1 MGTILFVACGGSD
14 DEDSFGGD
22 TAAPAPAPAPAPSAA
37 PAPPP
42 APAPAPAAAP
52 AQVLAQPAPAAP
64 AQAAAAAP
72 AQADTST
79 LAEFKATDEGDLA
92 KLVQQQRIVVR
103 TVHMALVVSEIQG
116 SMDKVATVAAN
127 MGGWTVSSERAN
139 DFGGRIAVRVPAE
152 RLDEAIG
159 LVRNVAVAVES
170 EITTSE
176 DVTAEY
182 FDSQSRLRNLRATE
196 TAMLALLER
205 APDARDA
212 LEIRK
217 TLSEVQ
223 EEIEI
228 LLGRLKLLEET
239 SAFSLVNVTMRVR
252 RVDLRVDAGDDRTV
266 SIGQTVR
273 FKATFRTPDESA
285 SYNVAWNFGDRS
297 EPIFDTFTAPTSESG
312 TRVTASVTHV
322 FDDYRD
328 SPYFVDVKIS
338 GTSVSS
344 PLFGQDTIK
353 MTVIGTEQMPVDAGG
368 DQTAAV
374 GRTVRFR
381 AFFEPPE
388 GIDQFTYT
396 WDFGD
401 GSSHITGNRAIL
413 TKDSDRMVTAVTSH
427 AFSSAEES
435 PYIVQVKM
443 TGKGEAGIVKGS
455 DKIIVTVTELPV
467 ILVSAGESMSVEGG
481 TDAVFRGTLNRP
493 AGVTNLKYRWTFG
506 DGTAPEEGD
515 IGDENVVEVS
525 HNYVHLRQQ
534 TYTATFTVMGDSE
547 AGPVEASSSIS
558 VHVVEGEG
566 WVVGGYSLKGTTKDA
581 VRSLSVLVKG
591 LTTTAIWIA
600 VFSPFWGGGLAVLV
614 VLGRFAAARRRRR
627 TRQPEPE
634 EPQVSGE
641 EPAR

>member
-1 MGTILFVACGGSD
+1 M
-14 DEDSFGGD
+14 
-22 TAAPAPAPAPAPSAA
+22 
-37 PAPPP
+37 
-42 APAPAPAAAP
+42 
-52 AQVLAQPAPAAP
+52 
-64 AQAAAAAP
+64 
-72 AQADTST
+72 
-79 LAEFKATDEGDLA
+79 AEFEATGEGDLA

-103 TVHMALVVSEIQG
+103 TVHMGLVVSDIQV
-116 SMDKVATVAAN
+116 SMDKVASVAAN
-127 MGGWTVSSERAN
+127 MGGWTVSSERAD
-139 DFGGRIAVRVPAE
+139 DFSGKVAVRVPAE

-159 LVRNVAVAVES
+159 QVRNVAVAVES
-170 EITTSE
+170 EITTSK

-196 TAMLALLER
+196 TAMLTLLEQ
-205 APDARDA
+205 APNARDA

-223 EEIEI
+223 EEIEV

-239 SAFSLVNVTMRVR
+239 SAFSLVNVTMRVE
-252 RVDLRVDAGDDRTV
+252 RVDLRVDAGADRTV

-285 SYNVAWNFGDRS
+285 NFNVVWNFGDRS
-297 EPIFDTFTAPTSESG
+297 QPIFDTFTAPTSEPG

-322 FDDYRD
+322 FVDYRD

-338 GTSVSS
+338 GTSESS

-353 MTVIGTEQMPVDAGG
+353 MTVVGTEQMPVDAGG

-374 GRTVRFR
+374 SRPVRLR

-388 GIDQFTYT
+388 SIDQFTYT

-401 GSSHITGNRAIL
+401 GSNLITGNRAIL

-427 AFSSAEES
+427 AYSSAEES
-435 PYIVQVKM
+435 PYIVQVRM
-443 TGKGEAGIVKGS
+443 IGKGEAGIVEGS

-467 ILVSAGESMSVEGG
+467 ILVSAGESITVEGG
-481 TDAVFRGTLNRP
+481 TEAEFRGSFNRP
-493 AGVTNLKYRWTFG
+493 AGVTNLRYSWSFG

-515 IGDENVVEVS
+515 IGDKNMIEAS

-534 TYTATFTVMGDSE
+534 PYVATLTVTGDSE
-547 AGPVEASSSIS
+547 AGPVEASSSVNVYVI
-558 VHVVEGEG
+558 EGEG
-566 WVVGGYSLKGTTKDA
+566 WVVGGYRLEGTTKDA

-591 LTTTAIWIA
+591 LTTTVIWIV

-614 VLGRFAAARRRRR
+614 ILGRFAAARHRRKS
-627 TRQPEPE
+627 RQPEPE
-634 EPQVSGE
+634 EPQVSGV
-641 EPAR
+641 EPAS

>member
-1 MGTILFVACGGSD
+1 MRVAATTTKEIGPV
-14 DEDSFGGD
+14 E

-37 PAPPP
+37 PAP

-72 AQADTST
+72 AQADTSA
-79 LAEFKATDEGDLA
+79 LSEIGATGDGDLA

-103 TVHMALVVSEIQG
+103 TVHMALVVSDIQV
-116 SMDKVATVAAN
+116 SMDKVASVAAN

-139 DFGGRIAVRVPAE
+139 DFGGKIAVRVPAE

-159 LVRNVAVAVES
+159 QVRDVAVAVES
-170 EITTSE
+170 EITTSK

-196 TAMLALLER
+196 TAMLSLLER
-205 APDARDA
+205 APNARDA

-223 EEIEI
+223 EEIEV

-239 SAFSLVNVTMRVR
+239 SAFSLVNVAMRVE

-273 FKATFRTPDESA
+273 FKATLRTPDESA
-285 SYNVAWNFGDRS
+285 NFNVVWNFGDRS
-297 EPIFDTFTAPTSESG
+297 QPIFDTFTAPTSEPG

-338 GTSVSS
+338 GTSESS

-353 MTVIGTEQMPVDAGG
+353 MTVVGTEQMSVDAGG

-381 AFFEPPE
+381 AFFKPPE

-401 GSSHITGNRAIL
+401 GSNLVTGNRAIL

-427 AFSSAEES
+427 AYPSAEES
-435 PYIVQVKM
+435 PYIVQVRM
-443 TGKGEAGIVKGS
+443 IGKGEAGIVEGS

-467 ILVSAGESMSVEGG
+467 ILVSAGESITVEGG
-481 TDAVFRGTLNRP
+481 TEAEFRGSFNRP
-493 AGVTNLKYRWTFG
+493 AEVTNLRYSWSFG
-506 DGTAPEEGD
+506 DGTAPVEGD
-515 IGDENVVEVS
+515 IGDSNIVEAS

-534 TYTATFTVMGDSE
+534 PYVATLTVTGDSE
-547 AGPVEASSSIS
+547 AGPVEASSSVNVYVI
-558 VHVVEGEG
+558 EGEG
-566 WVVGGYSLKGTTKDA
+566 WVVGGYGLEGTTKDA

-591 LTTTAIWIA
+591 LTTTIIWIV
-600 VFSPFWGGGLAVLV
+600 VFSPFWAGGLALLV
-614 VLGRFAAARRRRR
+614 VLGRFAKARNRRRA
-627 TRQPEPE
+627 RQSEAVQ
-634 EPQVSGE
+634 PQVSNV
-641 EPAR
+641 EPAS